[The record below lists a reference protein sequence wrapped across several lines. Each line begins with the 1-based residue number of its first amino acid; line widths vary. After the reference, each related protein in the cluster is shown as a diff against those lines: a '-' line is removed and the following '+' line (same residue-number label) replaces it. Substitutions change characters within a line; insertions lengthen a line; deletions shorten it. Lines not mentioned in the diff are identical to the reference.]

1 MDDTKIPQEAHIKL
15 VLLWLP
21 LLCNATHGGDG
32 PIFSS
37 TEKVNAQRVLERAIL
52 CLPESDQELILSTWL
67 QEYAMSPSDWPNL
80 QNCYHDW
87 CHATRKLEHRVTE
100 VNI

>member
-1 MDDTKIPQEAHIKL
+1 MKL

-37 TEKVNAQRVLERAIL
+37 SEKCDAERLLEQAIMG
-52 CLPESDQELILSTWL
+52 LPQADQELILSTWL
-67 QEYAMSPSDWPNL
+67 QEYAMSQSDWPNL
-80 QNCYHDW
+80 QNCFNNW
-87 CHATRKLEHRVTE
+87 CHATRKLEHPKTE
-100 VNI
+100 VIN